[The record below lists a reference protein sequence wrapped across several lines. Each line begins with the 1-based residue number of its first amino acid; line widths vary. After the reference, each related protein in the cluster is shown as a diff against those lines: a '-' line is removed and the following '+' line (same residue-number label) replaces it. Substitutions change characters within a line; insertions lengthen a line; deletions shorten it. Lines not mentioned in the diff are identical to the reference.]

1 MCFSDLYHC
10 LYNNPSLLQLLHKT
24 PKNPWLSF
32 TWMPPFL
39 KPELFLRLLA
49 YSCIIIEEE
58 QSCRFLCSCNQG
70 HLTLALCLL
79 VVWLWTGEW
88 RLSVVGILT
97 EGTLGSFW
105 HKSKWTRWALGEMTA
120 LSLLASLLVCR
131 RVRMGMQRF
140 SNGSGLWQQLRPIS
154 LVGTR
159 SGCLDLKGRKRGK
172 LNN

>member
-1 MCFSDLYHC
+1 MTL
-10 LYNNPSLLQLLHKT
+10 
-24 PKNPWLSF
+24 
-32 TWMPPFL
+32 L
-39 KPELFLRLLA
+39 KPELFVRLLA

-58 QSCRFLCSCNQG
+58 KRCSFLCSCNQG

-79 VVWLWTGEW
+79 VVWFQIGEW
-88 RLSVVGILT
+88 RLLLVGILA

-105 HKSKWTRWALGEMTA
+105 HECKWARWALGKMTA
-120 LSLLASLLVCR
+120 LSLLASLPVCR

-140 SNGSGLWQQLRPIS
+140 SNGSGLWQHLRPIS

-172 LNN
+172 LSN

>member
-1 MCFSDLYHC
+1 M
-10 LYNNPSLLQLLHKT
+10 
-24 PKNPWLSF
+24 
-32 TWMPPFL
+32 
-39 KPELFLRLLA
+39 
-49 YSCIIIEEE
+49 
-58 QSCRFLCSCNQG
+58 
-70 HLTLALCLL
+70 
-79 VVWLWTGEW
+79 
-88 RLSVVGILT
+88 VGILT
-97 EGTLGSFW
+97 EVTLGSFW